1 MNKLIE
7 WRSALWNRRLRGGVA
22 RRDPDG
28 AVLSRALARELEQPT
43 YRRRGL
49 SIDGL
54 SGFKPRRGATAGPQ
68 RP

>member
-28 AVLSRALARELEQPT
+28 AVLSGERARELEQPT
-43 YRRRGL
+43 YLRRGL
-49 SIDGL
+49 AIDGL
-54 SGFKPRRGATAGPQ
+54 SRFTPRRGAAAAR